1 MNKISKI
8 KTLIKSVDKY
18 NEMYYN
24 EGTSTI
30 TDYEY
35 DKLFAE
41 LLELEKETG
50 IIFSNSPTQKVG
62 YKVSNKLN
70 KIKHTHKMLSLGKC
84 RNTSE
89 VLDFLKSNQAIAMV
103 KMDGLTISAE
113 YEDGKLI
120 RLETRGDGEIGN
132 DVLFHAASIENLPK
146 QIKHPGSY
154 IIDGEVVITYSDFEE
169 INNELSKENRYRN
182 PRNLAAGSL
191 NLLESKESA
200 KRHLQF
206 IAWDVIKGGKSN
218 NFIDNLREAEKYGFT
233 IVLHDVLEP
242 TITNDELLVSFNNL
256 KEKAKSV
263 GYPSDGIVIKFN
275 DISYG
280 KTLGCTGHHFNNAI
294 AYKFEDEL
302 YETKIKDVEWSIGKT
317 GTLCPVAVFEP
328 IDIDGTIVERAS
340 MHNLNIYNELCVLP
354 GDTVLI
360 YKANQIIPQIDKN
373 LSLEEREAKGIITYL
388 SHPSTCPI
396 CGHTTKIEKTNE
408 AQILVCGNS
417 SCKGKLLGK
426 LNNFVSKQGMDIN
439 GLSDAT
445 LKKFIEKGWID
456 KISDIYELHTHKKEI
471 QSLNGFG
478 ARSTE
483 NLLKAIENSKEVE
496 MDKFLCALG
505 IKGIG
510 KAQARVIA
518 KKFDYDW
525 FKFEEAIAN
534 NYNFSNLD
542 GIGEVLNQNIYSWYA
557 DNFIQDGI
565 NNLSYSMK
573 FIYTKSR
580 VNSDSKLQ
588 GKVFVI
594 TGAVHSFSNR
604 NELKDRL
611 ESLGA
616 TVSSSISSKTSFLI
630 NNDVNSSSSKNKK
643 AKELG
648 IPILSEEDFLKMI
661 GRM

>member
-1 MNKISKI
+1 MNKLSKI
-8 KTLIKSVDKY
+8 KTLIKSIDKY

-24 EGTSTI
+24 EGTSKI

-89 VLDFLKSNQAIAMV
+89 VLDFLKSKQAIAMV

-191 NLLESKESA
+191 NLLDPKESA

-218 NFIDNLREAEKYGFT
+218 NFIVNLHEAEKYGFT

-242 TITNDELLVSFNNL
+242 TVTNDELLFSFNNL
-256 KEKAKSV
+256 KEKAKNM

-275 DISYG
+275 DILYG
-280 KTLGCTGHHFNNAI
+280 KSLGYTGHHFNNAI

-408 AQILVCGNS
+408 AQILVCSNS

-648 IPILSEEDFLKMI
+648 IPILSEEELIKSFLTI
-661 GRM
+661 